1 MRNKICSL
9 PGLIKESLATS
20 VYTLKMKKRRAFVV
34 MSILCISA
42 VLDGQSMAHIVN
54 YVIATMSCTKPP
66 NWRSATLVLYQ
77 VVSRLSHGFMT

>member
-34 MSILCISA
+34 MSITVYLSCFGWTINYS
-42 VLDGQSMAHIVN
+42 LDHQQ
-54 YVIATMSCTKPP
+54 CTA
-66 NWRSATLVLYQ
+66 WTDLLG
-77 VVSRLSHGFMT
+77 VV